1 LGDALIPRDPAVAEQ
16 LGFDVLSPQQVDFV
30 KAAGRSEAAQQA
42 LDTGRQGLTGT
53 QRIGSLFDREGAQA
67 GFEAFMKPEAIL
79 PTAVGAGNLAQM
91 DAMERQNAI
100 GREQEAKRQRMLDRQ
115 RGIMSGA
122 ASVAQPRNPFAGVFK
137 KPGLSAF
144 SR

>member
-1 LGDALIPRDPAVAEQ
+1 MFDKDGLQAFGAEM
-16 LGFDVLSPQQVDFV
+16 
-30 KAAGRSEAAQQA
+30 
-42 LDTGRQGLTGT
+42 
-53 QRIGSLFDREGAQA
+53 
-67 GFEAFMKPEAIL
+67 MKPANIL
-79 PTAVGAGNLAQM
+79 PTAVGAGSLAQM
-91 DAMERQNAI
+91 DAMERQQAI

-122 ASVAQPRNPFAGVFK
+122 SSVAQPRNPFAGVFK